1 MSDHPSHYFR
11 DVMIRASYRLQ
22 IKSIA
27 LVLMIILVSTSIYS
41 QVNVKIGYNIGF
53 PQLPVNDDILAQYSP
68 ADSEVIDPF
77 SATSFMHG
85 IQLGLRY
92 RVGNIAAEV
101 GWESISRDR
110 TALTYRAANDSF
122 TDRQY
127 NYSLSGLSV
136 GVDNYFGRFGLGS
149 VLLYNKLSID
159 RTIGNNNLGIVNDR
173 KLALRLQFIWQ
184 VQESEMVALQ
194 IKPYYQ
200 FNLKGYNLSNL
211 ANDLDVSGSID
222 ANESP
227 KIFGISLIFYNGKQR

>member
-1 MSDHPSHYFR
+1 MLL
-11 DVMIRASYRLQ
+11 VLASMC
-22 IKSIA
+22 SIA
-27 LVLMIILVSTSIYS
+27 SAYS
-41 QVNVKIGYNIGF
+41 QVNIKIGYNIGF
-53 PQLPVNDDILAQYSP
+53 PQLPVNDDILAQFSP

-77 SATSFMHG
+77 SPISFMHG

-159 RTIGNNNLGIVNDR
+159 RTIGNNNLGIVSDR
-173 KLALRLQFIWQ
+173 QLALRLQFIWQ
-184 VQESEMVALQ
+184 VQESEMVAVQ

-200 FNLKGYNLSNL
+200 FNLKGYSLSNL
-211 ANDLDVSGSID
+211 ATDLDVSGSID
-222 ANESP
+222 ADESP
-227 KIFGISLIFYNGKQR
+227 KVFGISLIFYNGRQR